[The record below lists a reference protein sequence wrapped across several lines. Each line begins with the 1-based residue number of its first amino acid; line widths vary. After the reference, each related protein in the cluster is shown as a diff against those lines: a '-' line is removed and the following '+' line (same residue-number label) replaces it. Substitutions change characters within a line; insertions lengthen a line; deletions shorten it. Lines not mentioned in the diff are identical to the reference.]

1 MSHILLEMKPGSL
14 IVLVITSN
22 SERKTL
28 SKKCHQMHHEK
39 HHAKKL
45 TLSHVA
51 VASHGALLAGG
62 LRRAPRGQAHLRVRN
77 I

>member
-1 MSHILLEMKPGSL
+1 MY
-14 IVLVITSN
+14 
-22 SERKTL
+22 
-28 SKKCHQMHHEK
+28 HEK
-39 HHAKKL
+39 YHAKEL

>member
-1 MSHILLEMKPGSL
+1 
-14 IVLVITSN
+14 
-22 SERKTL
+22 
-28 SKKCHQMHHEK
+28 MHHKK
-39 HHAKKL
+39 HYAKEL

-77 I
+77 V